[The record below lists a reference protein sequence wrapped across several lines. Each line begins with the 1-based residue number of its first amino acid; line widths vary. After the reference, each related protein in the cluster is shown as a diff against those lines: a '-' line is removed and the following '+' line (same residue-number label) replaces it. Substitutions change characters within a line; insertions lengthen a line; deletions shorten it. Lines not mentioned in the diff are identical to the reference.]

1 MAARTAGPAMPHRAA
16 EAGDATRAFSTG
28 TADLHRIDAEA
39 APSAASAADGRHE
52 DATDELLMARVQAG
66 DAGAFQLLVRRHT
79 RALQH
84 FARRMLRDADEA
96 DDVTQEALLR
106 VWQHAARWQ
115 PGRVQFTTWLFR
127 IAHNQ
132 CIDRLRRVQTRREV
146 PSAVRGPDGQ
156 VTDTLDGIAD
166 TRHGASPDAQVGDAG
181 RAQRLDAAL
190 RALPERQRSALVLCF
205 YQGLSNQQAAEVL
218 DVSVEALESL
228 LARAR
233 RALRSTL
240 ADLRAGADG

>member
-1 MAARTAGPAMPHRAA
+1 MRHRAA
-16 EAGDATRAFSTG
+16 EADDATAPRARSAG
-28 TADLHRIDAEA
+28 NADLQRIDTPA
-39 APSAASAADGRHE
+39 APSAAAAADGRHE
-52 DATDELLMARVQAG
+52 DATDESLMARVQGG
-66 DAGAFQLLVRRHT
+66 DTGAFQQLVRRHT
-79 RALQH
+79 RGLQH

-115 PGRVQFTTWLFR
+115 QGRVQFTTWLFR

-132 CIDRLRRVQTRREV
+132 CIDRLRRTQTRREA
-146 PSAVRGPDGQ
+146 PSTVRGPDGQ
-156 VTDTLDGIAD
+156 LTDTLDAIAD
-166 TRHGASPDAQVGDAG
+166 TRHDAAPDAQVGDAG
-181 RAQRLDAAL
+181 RAQRLDVAL

-218 DVSVEALESL
+218 DVTVEALESL

-233 RALRSTL
+233 RALRSAL